1 MSHDPRNEMR
11 EESMLDEQ
19 EFQALYDEILKELDS
34 REETLPVRNF
44 ANGYGRGVPAPA
56 PRAPREEAPRE
67 TTRVRGNGCLVFLL
81 CLEVV
86 SILAVLGLWALFI
99 MG

>member
-1 MSHDPRNEMR
+1 MSQDPRNEMR

-34 REETLPVRNF
+34 REEELPVRNF
-44 ANGYGRGVPAPA
+44 ANGYGRSTPSPA
-56 PRAPREEAPRE
+56 PRAVPEEVPRE
-67 TTRVRGNGCLVFLL
+67 TNKVRGNGFLVLLL
-81 CLEVV
+81 CLEAV
-86 SILAVLGLWALFI
+86 SILAVLALWVLFM